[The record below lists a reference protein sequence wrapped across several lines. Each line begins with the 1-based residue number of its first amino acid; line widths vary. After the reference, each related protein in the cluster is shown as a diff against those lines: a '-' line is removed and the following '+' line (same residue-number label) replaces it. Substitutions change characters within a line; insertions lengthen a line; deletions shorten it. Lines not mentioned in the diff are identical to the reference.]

1 LGKVEGLQNSINHDL
16 IGYRLRSR
24 SEGIPRVTRGQG
36 QRQNL
41 HSRLQVLSSEQ
52 IELLAPVRVRADKS
66 VGGTS
71 RCGPSEFGCELRT
84 IELKVSEFPEFS
96 SLCEKLISD
105 HGDERRR
112 RVSSCFIATY
122 LATKT
127 CSTRDNRV
135 MLAVHRDSGKGD
147 DMSLI
152 FGLSSSQEYSGGVLR
167 VATTRSGNMTRRRS
181 RSDRLVH
188 KYGTVTY
195 DITLGRCCVLLD
207 PEHSVHRLHWGKRS
221 VVIVTAKPIRSQE

>member
-1 LGKVEGLQNSINHDL
+1 MGKVEGFQNFLYHGLTGN
-16 IGYRLRSR
+16 RLRSR

-41 HSRLQVLSSEQ
+41 HSRLQILSSEQ
-52 IELLAPVRVRADKS
+52 IESLAPLRERAEKS
-66 VGGTS
+66 VGGTN

-84 IELKVSEFPEFS
+84 IELKSADFPEFS
-96 SLCEKLISD
+96 SLCEKLILE

-112 RVSSCFIATY
+112 RISSIFIVTY

-135 MLAVHRDSGKGD
+135 MLAVHRDSGRGD

-152 FGLSSSQEYSGGVLR
+152 FGLSSPQEYSGGVLR
-167 VATTRSGNMTRRRS
+167 VAATRSGNMTRRRP